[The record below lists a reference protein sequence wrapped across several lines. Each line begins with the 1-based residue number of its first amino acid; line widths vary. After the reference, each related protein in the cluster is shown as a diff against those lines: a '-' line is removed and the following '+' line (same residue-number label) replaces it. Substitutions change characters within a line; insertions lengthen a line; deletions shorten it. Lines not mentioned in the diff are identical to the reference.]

1 MIQTVCVIV
10 GLCWILS
17 VWGAVPHDKNGRTDR

>member
-1 MIQTVCVIV
+1 MVSLICVLV
-10 GLCWILS
+10 GLMWALS